1 VTQTDLIRII
11 DLFQL
16 ELLLRLALAVVL
28 GGLIGAEREWAGKAA
43 GLRTMILICLGSAL
57 FTEMSVSTAL
67 QANVLN
73 AAEGTTFRA
82 DPARLA
88 AQIVSGIGFLGAGAI
103 IQSRGSVT
111 GLTTAATIW
120 VVAAV
125 GMAVGGGAYVAAIGT
140 TVLVLFVLFP
150 LRRIERFVAR
160 HLGRDRIAD
169 E

>member
-1 VTQTDLIRII
+1 MPTELFELADVLQLDL
-11 DLFQL
+11 LF
-16 ELLLRLALAVVL
+16 RLVLAALL
-28 GGLIGAEREWAGKAA
+28 GGLIGAEREWARKAA

-57 FTEMSVSTAL
+57 FTELSLSMAL
-67 QANVLN
+67 QANVVN
-73 AAEGTTFRA
+73 AEQGSLFRA

-88 AQIVSGIGFLGAGAI
+88 AQIISGIGFLGAGAI

-125 GMAVGGGAYVAAIGT
+125 GMATGAGAYVAAVGT
-140 TVLVLFVLFP
+140 TALVLFVLFP
-150 LRRIERFVAR
+150 LRRMERFVAR
-160 HLGRDRIAD
+160 HLGKEQITD

>member
-1 VTQTDLIRII
+1 
-11 DLFQL
+11 
-16 ELLLRLALAVVL
+16 
-28 GGLIGAEREWAGKAA
+28 
-43 GLRTMILICLGSAL
+43 RTMILICLGSAL
-57 FTEMSVSTAL
+57 FTEMSLTTAL

-73 AAEGTTFRA
+73 AAEGTAFRA

-125 GMAVGGGAYVAAIGT
+125 GVAVGAGSYVAAVGT
-140 TVLVLFVLFP
+140 TALVLFVLFP
-150 LRRIERFVAR
+150 LHRVERFLAR
-160 HLGRDRIAD
+160 RLGRAEIAD